1 MKTMPFYRYRPF
13 PPVHLPDRMWPSR
26 VIDVAP
32 TWCSVDLRDGNQAL
46 IEPMDTGKKL
56 RMFNL
61 LICMGFKQIEVG
73 FPSAAQVEF
82 DFIRMLIEGNL
93 IPDDVVIQVLT
104 PARDEKIRRT
114 FDAVHGAKRVIVHLY
129 NSTSTLQR
137 RVVFGLDRQGIID
150 LVVPCA
156 QQIKNLADERPET
169 EWTFQ
174 YSPESFTG
182 TELDFSCRIC
192 SEVIAVWKPSKEK
205 KVIINLPATV
215 EMSTPNVYADM
226 IEWMCRNLP
235 ARESL
240 IVSLHPHNDRGTGI
254 AATELGVMAGA
265 DRVEGTL
272 FGGGER
278 TGNVDIV
285 TVALNFMALG
295 IDPKLDISDITE
307 AVHIVEECTGIGIH
321 PRHPYAGDLVYTAFS
336 GSHQDAIRKG
346 RESLSE
352 LGGNVWEV
360 PYLLI
365 DPEDI
370 GRSYQGLIRI
380 NSQSG
385 KGGIAYVMEY
395 EHHLILPRGLQIHFS
410 AVVQKEAE
418 RTGKEVESGD
428 VWKLFQATYLHPQ
441 SPITLLEY
449 TDVVHEPSR
458 RRMSVALL
466 YGGVARE
473 IVGIGNGPLD
483 AFVDAIGTLSPVR
496 FSLVSY
502 DEHAISSGS
511 SARAVAYVAIH
522 VSGHELA
529 WGVGIDTDITRASLL
544 AVVSAVNRSSM
555 FPND

>member
-1 MKTMPFYRYRPF
+1 MPFYRYRPF

-61 LICMGFKQIEVG
+61 LIGMGFKQIEVG

-254 AATELGVMAGA
+254 AATELGLMAGA

-360 PYLLI
+360 PYLPI

-410 AVVQKEAE
+410 AVVQREAE
-418 RTGKEVESGD
+418 RTGKEVESDD
-428 VWKLFQATYLHPQ
+428 VWGLFQATYLHPQ

-449 TDVVHEPSR
+449 TDVAYEPSR

-529 WGVGIDTDITRASLL
+529 WGVGIDTDITKASLL